1 MPRLNLAPPRPMA
14 ELAAMPLHVVV
25 RDYPETLAVFRRF
38 GLDVPGRGGG
48 SVSEAL
54 AGSDTG
60 PLLAELETATAWRK
74 PD

>member
-48 SVSEAL
+48 PVSEAL
-54 AGSDTG
+54 AGADAG
-60 PLLAELETATAWRK
+60 PLIADLEAATAWRK